1 MLKQFQQATWKVVN
15 LVNSPNKAQKIT
27 RNAVASRVIF
37 DQYMAAVKTVD
48 AKQFCAGSL
57 TEMSV
62 RVGGGKFMVN
72 PCGIPFDLLNTES
85 LLFAGIDKLIPNLE
99 TGLPK
104 HAGWH
109 QMIYKSTAAEAV
121 LLCQPK
127 NLMAVVN
134 KRQKIPQ
141 GILKDADALI
151 AQIIPFSEEKIKEE
165 NIKGDDGILMIPS
178 VGILLWGQTLAQLIN
193 QVEMLERICAI
204 SLLSD

>member
-15 LVNSPNKAQKIT
+15 LVNSPRKAQKIT

-37 DQYMAAVKTVD
+37 DYYLAAVKIID

-62 RVGGGKFMVN
+62 RVSGGKFMVN
-72 PCGIPFDLLNTES
+72 PSGIPFNLLNTES
-85 LLFAGIDKLIPNLE
+85 LLFAGIEKVIPGSE
-99 TGLPK
+99 TELPK
-104 HAGWH
+104 HAAWH
-109 QMIYKSTAAEAV
+109 QMIYKNTSAEAV

-134 KRQKIPQ
+134 KKQEIPQ

-151 AQIIPFSEEKIKEE
+151 EQIILFSEERIKEE
-165 NIKGDDGILMIPS
+165 NIKSNDGILVIPF
-178 VGILLWGQTLAQLIN
+178 VGILLWGQTLAQLID
-193 QVEMLERICAI
+193 QVEMLERVCAI